1 MSCEILDHVVDEIR
15 SNKASDILQLNESID
30 VSNDKYL
37 LVYCRY
43 IPYMQLKEWVLNVWK
58 SRDD

>member
-30 VSNDKYL
+30 VSNDTYL

-43 IPYMQLKEWVLNVWK
+43 IPYMQLKE
-58 SRDD
+58 